1 MPIAWKCRRCK
12 FIFPDEGEGPCA
24 NCSGFYRRIRIIVG
38 DDEIGGASDA
48 MIEEGEP
55 ISASDLMKIAEAD
68 GMMDK
73 LPTGL
78 AGVDHV
84 FDGGLPKVGSI
95 LLCAPAGTGKST
107 FLLVLFRELAAQGV
121 SSLYINAEQTLTELA
136 QQFAW
141 LGKFPKKMLMHH
153 ATDRDDIIETIE
165 KYRAKVYAVDSLH
178 DVRNVTD
185 ASGYELADSGT
196 RTVSHVGAE
205 LRALAGKRGAVI
217 FAIGHVNNDGTI
229 AGGANVRH
237 KLDAV
242 LTLRQWPGL
251 TERQRE
257 TDPRRIL
264 QFEGKT
270 RFGRRGRR
278 ALFEMRDD
286 GLVDCGPLID
296 DESGVDQDDDKIVP
310 IRPEK

>member
-1 MPIAWKCRRCK
+1 MPIAWKCRGCK
-12 FIFPDEGEGPCA
+12 GVFAEEGEGA
-24 NCSGFYRRIRIIVG
+24 CSNPKCRGFYRRIRIIVG
-38 DDEIGGASDA
+38 DDEVSGAAEA

-55 ISASDLMKIAEAD
+55 ISAGDLMKIAESE
-68 GMMDK
+68 GMVEK

-84 FDGGLPKVGSI
+84 FDGGLPKVASI

-107 FLLVLFRELAAQGV
+107 FLLVLFRELAKRGV
-121 SSLYINAEQTLTELA
+121 ASLYINAEQTLTELA

-153 ATDRDDIIETIE
+153 ATDKDDIIETIE

-185 ASGYELADSGT
+185 ASGFELADSGT
-196 RTVSHVGAE
+196 RTVSQVGAE

-251 TERQRE
+251 TEQQRE
-257 TDPRRIL
+257 RDPRRIL

-286 GLVDCGPLID
+286 GLIDCGPLLD
-296 DESGVDQDDDKIVP
+296 DNEPDDNKIVP
-310 IRPEK
+310 IRPDVP